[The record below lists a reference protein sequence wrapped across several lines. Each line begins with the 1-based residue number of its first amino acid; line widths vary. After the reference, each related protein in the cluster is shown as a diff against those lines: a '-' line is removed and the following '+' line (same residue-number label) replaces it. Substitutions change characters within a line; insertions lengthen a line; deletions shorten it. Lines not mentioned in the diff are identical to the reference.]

1 MGTPTIG
8 VLTLNLYLPGCSSLK
23 EKRSRIKPLIH
34 QLQREFN
41 VAVAE
46 LDHQDVW
53 QSSQIACVTVSNNQ
67 SFVRTSLQTILTWAE
82 NSWQDIELVTEN
94 IEIITATDS

>member
-67 SFVRTSLQTILTWAE
+67 SFVRTSLQTILTWVE

-94 IEIITATDS
+94 IEIITAADS